1 MIYAF
6 DASEIIQMAVDV
18 EENGVVFYRLAQ
30 EKIEDPEVKE
40 IFRFLAQEEE
50 AHIKTFESLKATL
63 PGSAKKGT
71 VWDPNNEMA
80 EYLRMMA
87 GMHVFKATG
96 SSEKYLE
103 PVKNAEDALNM
114 AIQFEKDSIIF
125 YLSLEEAVE
134 DEPAR
139 RKVAQLVKE
148 EQRHLKKLSMKLRA
162 LRRS

>member
-6 DASEIIQMAVDV
+6 QANEILQMAIDV
-18 EENGVVFYRLAQ
+18 EENGLVFYELAQ
-30 EKIEDPEVKE
+30 EKVEDAEVKE
-40 IFRFLAQEEE
+40 IFQFLAREEKD
-50 AHIKTFESLKATL
+50 HKKNLESLKATL
-63 PGSAKKGT
+63 PKSAKAET
-71 VWDPNNEMA
+71 VWDPNHEMA

-87 GMHVFKATG
+87 GMHVFKTAG

-103 PVKNAEDALNM
+103 HVKNAEDALNM

-134 DEPAR
+134 DQQAR

-148 EQRHLKKLSMKLRA
+148 EQQHLKKLALKLNT
-162 LRRS
+162 LKQ